1 MTMILDND
9 KLYFKK
15 DLISYL
21 KDQGL
26 PYSYPTIIKYEKM
39 KAIPSPR
46 RMISGF
52 KLKWRLYTGK
62 EIKQIAKILRKTTV

>member
-1 MTMILDND
+1 MLIDNE

-15 DLISYL
+15 DLIAYL
-21 KDQGL
+21 KNEGL
-26 PYSYPTIIKYEKM
+26 PFSYPTIIKYEKM
-39 KAIPSPR
+39 GAIPSPR

-62 EIKQIAKILRKTTV
+62 EIKQIAKVLRKRTV